1 MINKNFKILFR
12 STIIFLSLLVIGF
25 LLYRN
30 FSLYPSV
37 MGDEYVNYIF
47 SKNTNIK
54 DLMIPS
60 YLYFYFYKVSYVC
73 GSDYLNCVRYLNIIF
88 FVFGIYFTYL
98 LAEKFSNKN
107 YSKIIF
113 ITLLI
118 SPFNIYTAYFL
129 AESMYYFSIF
139 LTFYLTFSLKINKKY
154 YFVIG
159 FILGLCS
166 MIKPHAIFFIP
177 VFLIYFTILNRS
189 VTKSFSNNILFILSF
204 FLIKLI
210 LSLFADLNFSIF
222 GNYYSH
228 AIRSYTDINFSELLK
243 IINFS
248 FINFYGII
256 SFLVIIFCLPVV
268 ILIQNI
274 GIHINKQNNYVLDN
288 FSIFVLI
295 VLIFIIVTY
304 SVFSGFSANNHV
316 DKGIAYENPF
326 RLNNRYYFFIFPL
339 LLIVFLQE
347 MTIKNRKNNNT
358 KFTKFFSLILIV
370 NSIFFGFN
378 SYPSYHLIDAPLYR
392 GVTYNN
398 NFFYFTIFFSII
410 LIVLY
415 NYRQKI
421 SLIIYLLIFLP
432 TIFLISS
439 IPITKEILSYKKQDT
454 SFKIGNH
461 LKEYFKSELN
471 DNFLIIKINKNRQY
485 ELNIYKILM
494 GFEIKNVSTVEII
507 DSEINDRIIDKS
519 FILKLSNN
527 SKSWETKKN
536 IQNFQHYIVI
546 INKPEIQKIIYLKA
560 NSKLLKEIY

>member
-1 MINKNFKILFR
+1 MINKNFNILFK
-12 STIIFLSLLVIGF
+12 STIIFLSLLAIGF

-37 MGDEYVNYIF
+37 MGDEYVNFIF

-54 DLMIPS
+54 DIMIPS

-88 FVFGIYFTYL
+88 FVSGIYFTYL

-129 AESMYYFSIF
+129 PESMYYFLIC
-139 LTFYLTFSLKINKKY
+139 LTFYLMFSLKINTKY
-154 YFVIG
+154 YFIIG

-177 VFLIYFTILNRS
+177 VFVIYFTVLKSSI
-189 VTKSFSNNILFILSF
+189 TKSFSNNFLFILSF
-204 FLIKLI
+204 FFIKLI
-210 LSLFADLNFSIF
+210 LSLFADLDFSIF

-228 AIRSYTDINFSELLK
+228 AIKSYTDINSRDLFK

-256 SFLVIIFCLPVV
+256 SFLIIIFCLPLL

-295 VLIFIIVTY
+295 VLFFIIVTY

-316 DKGIAYENPF
+316 DKGIPFENSF

-339 LLIVFLQE
+339 LLIIFLQE
-347 MTIKNRKNNNT
+347 MTTKNRKNNNT
-358 KFTKFFSLILIV
+358 KFTKLFSLIFIV
-370 NSIFFGFN
+370 NSVFFGFN
-378 SYPSYHLIDAPLYR
+378 LYPSYHLVDAPLYR

-398 NFFYFTIFFSII
+398 NFFYFTIFFSIL

-415 NYRQKI
+415 NYRQKTT
-421 SLIIYLLIFLP
+421 LIIYLFIFLP
-432 TIFLISS
+432 TIFVISS
-439 IPITKEILSYKKQDT
+439 VPINKEILTYKKQNT
-454 SFKIGNH
+454 SYKIGNH

-471 DNFLIIKINKNRQY
+471 DNFLIIKINKNRQF

-507 DSEINDRIIDKS
+507 DTKIDDKVIDKS

-527 SKSWETKKN
+527 SKSWEIKKN
-536 IQNFQHYIVI
+536 MQKFQHYIVI
-546 INKPEIQKIIYLKA
+546 INKPEIQKIIYSKA
-560 NSKLLKEIY
+560 NSKFLKEIY